1 MPDSAGLL
9 TVAGGQ
15 RWTDLT
21 VGMSMR
27 ETENEVNL
35 IVPAGE
41 KLFDPLVNAPEWSF
55 GPPPSDGPV
64 DDSDL
69 PDGDEL
75 GESTLAGK
83 GN

>member
-1 MPDSAGLL
+1 LAPLLKRPDGE
-9 TVAGGQ
+9 
-15 RWTDLT
+15 RWTELT

-41 KLFDPLVNAPEWSF
+41 KLFEPLYQAPEWSF
-55 GPPPSDGPV
+55 GPPPDDGP
-64 DDSDL
+64 DDEDL

-75 GESTLAGK
+75 GESTLAGRA
-83 GN
+83 N